1 MVERAFGSLRKEV
14 DELLAD
20 RPAQPAR
27 QAGADVFANDP
38 KALLGSLLKIKEGET
53 VEGGGRFATVRVHQ
67 GHRVDQGVKGQ
78 RLRQRQ
84 HRGKGSRGEA
94 HARRT
99 PAAHQR

>member
-38 KALLGSLLKIKEGET
+38 KALLGSLLKIKEEET

-67 GHRVDQGVKGQ
+67 GQRVEQGASSSSRS
-78 RLRQRQ
+78 RLR
-84 HRGKGSRGEA
+84 A
-94 HARRT
+94 AARR
-99 PAAHQR
+99 AAACGWAPMN